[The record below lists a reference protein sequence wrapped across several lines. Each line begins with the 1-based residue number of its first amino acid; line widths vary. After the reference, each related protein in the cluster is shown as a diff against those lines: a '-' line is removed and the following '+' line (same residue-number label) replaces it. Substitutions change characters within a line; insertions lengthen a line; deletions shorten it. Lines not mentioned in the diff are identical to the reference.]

1 MRIAVLSLALVLWAG
16 AIDARPPGPAASSAS
31 ASASASVPQ
40 TASSAASGRPIEQG
54 RYVNIDGQSIHS
66 PAHTVDGTV
75 PAGASA
81 RCGDGSFSFST
92 HRRGTCSHHGGV
104 AAWL

>member
-1 MRIAVLSLALVLWAG
+1 MRIGLIGLGLAWWLGVA
-16 AIDARPPGPAASSAS
+16 DARPPQPSPPLPASQAASSAE
-31 ASASASVPQ
+31 PR
-40 TASSAASGRPIEQG
+40 GRLVEQG
-54 RYVNIDGQSIHS
+54 HYVNADGRSVHS

-81 RCGDGSFSFST
+81 RCGDGSYSFSA